1 MKRRT
6 KSADET
12 RAFAAE
18 LAGTLEPGA
27 ILLLVGDFGSG
38 KTTFVQGLAKGL
50 GVPDLRVVCSP
61 TFVMMNVY
69 KGGRL
74 PLFHMDATRFADPR
88 EVFEL
93 GWEAEA
99 EKGLTA
105 IEWGDKVP
113 VLAGK
118 TVKKVIFEVAGETE
132 RTLEIEGEPAKPK
145 GSRK

>member
-1 MKRRT
+1 MKRLT

-18 LAGTLEPGA
+18 LARTLEPGT

-38 KTTFVQGLAKGL
+38 KTTFVQGLAEGL
-50 GVPDLRVVCSP
+50 NLPDLRVVCSP

-69 KGGRL
+69 VGGRL
-74 PLFHMDATRFADPR
+74 PLYHMDATRFADPR

-99 EKGLTA
+99 EKGVTA
-105 IEWGDKVP
+105 IEWGEKIAGVLPRKVKWIE
-113 VLAGK
+113 LG
-118 TVKKVIFEVAGETE
+118 VKSEDE
-132 RTLEIEGEPAKPK
+132 REIRVP
-145 GSRK
+145 